1 MERATYATKSFLIS
15 LALVEGELSID
26 QAADASRVE
35 VLSQIKRW
43 GEVEDCQ
50 PSFHSHLPSS
60 FLIHDSAHDVDH
72 QEIRQSLGSAVSI
85 LINSR

>member
-15 LALVEGELSID
+15 LALVQGEISTE

-43 GEVEDCQ
+43 GEVEDCMFFGCALNRNFEQ
-50 PSFHSHLPSS
+50 IL
-60 FLIHDSAHDVDH
+60 AHDVDH
-72 QEIRQSLGSAVSI
+72 HEIRLSLGSAACALVNAS
-85 LINSR
+85 

>member
-15 LALVEGELSID
+15 LALVQGELSID

-50 PSFHSHLPSS
+50 SLFHSHL
-60 FLIHDSAHDVDH
+60 FLDP
-72 QEIRQSLGSAVSI
+72 
-85 LINSR
+85 NP

>member
-50 PSFHSHLPSS
+50 
-60 FLIHDSAHDVDH
+60 FLVMPISPLTSDP
-72 QEIRQSLGSAVSI
+72 
-85 LINSR
+85 LIQLMMLTTMKFVNPWEA